1 MSAARPQRPFDTAV
15 VAARDRENVI
25 VGNEIVR
32 HRLVSRVIHWSLAFT
47 FFVCVFT
54 GMPIW
59 TPVFGWMAH
68 LFGGLTV
75 CRLLHPWA
83 GVAFFLASGI
93 MFVHWIGDMRL
104 EPGDREWLGP
114 KAFAYM
120 RYETEDTDVGKYN
133 GGQRLFFCAARLG
146 AIGLPLSGLL
156 MWFPRA
162 FPPRSSFT
170 STWGRR
176 PSRAPSDRWSAAP

>member
-32 HRLVSRVIHWSLAFT
+32 HRLVSRVIHWSVAVT
-47 FFVCVFT
+47 FFVCVLT

-75 CRLLHPWA
+75 CRLLHPLR
-83 GVAFFLASGI
+83 GVALFLAPGT
-93 MFVHWIGDMRL
+93 MLVHWSDDMRMD
-104 EPGDREWLGP
+104 PGDREWPGP
-114 KAFAYM
+114 
-120 RYETEDTDVGKYN
+120 T
-133 GGQRLFFCAARLG
+133 
-146 AIGLPLSGLL
+146 
-156 MWFPRA
+156 
-162 FPPRSSFT
+162 
-170 STWGRR
+170 
-176 PSRAPSDRWSAAP
+176 

>member
-32 HRLVSRVIHWSLAFT
+32 HRLVSRVIHWSVAVT

-83 GVAFFLASGI
+83 GVALFVASLVQ
-93 MFVHWIGDMRL
+93 FVEWLSDMRL
-104 EPGDREWLGP
+104 EPWERDWLGP
-114 KAFAYM
+114 RTLGCM
-120 RYETEDTDVGKYN
+120 RYAGDDTRTGK
-133 GGQRLFFCAARLG
+133 
-146 AIGLPLSGLL
+146 
-156 MWFPRA
+156 
-162 FPPRSSFT
+162 
-170 STWGRR
+170 
-176 PSRAPSDRWSAAP
+176 

>member
-32 HRLVSRVIHWSLAFT
+32 HRLVSRVIHWSVAVT

-83 GVAFFLASGI
+83 GVAFFLKQLGGHPSKRGGDKALLDGRR
-93 MFVHWIGDMRL
+93 WI
-104 EPGDREWLGP
+104 E
-114 KAFAYM
+114 
-120 RYETEDTDVGKYN
+120 
-133 GGQRLFFCAARLG
+133 
-146 AIGLPLSGLL
+146 LPLTRG
-156 MWFPRA
+156 
-162 FPPRSSFT
+162 T
-170 STWGRR
+170 C
-176 PSRAPSDRWSAAP
+176 